1 MPKFSYIAIE
11 SSSGKD
17 KKGTIES
24 ASAEQA
30 AIDLKAMGLLPTSV
44 TPFGGLKLGAK
55 APSAGKGSSGGAESG
70 NPFLESGGGAK
81 KKKSAGG
88 FTFGRIINNQGLA
101 VFTRQ
106 LSTLVNAGMPI
117 LRSLE
122 TLARQEK
129 NLAFKNVL
137 EQVAET
143 IRSGGT
149 FSDGLLQHPKVFDR
163 LYINMVKAG
172 EAGGVL
178 GTVLDRLA
186 KFMEK
191 AEKIKGKVK
200 AAMTY
205 PIIIM
210 CVAVLIVS
218 ALMVFVIPKFE
229 EIFAGLLKGTPL
241 PLLTQFVLAISNF
254 MKNQILATIGIIIA
268 LVFAFK
274 FFKKTKFGVRM
285 IDYIQINVPAFGPLF
300 LKAAVGR
307 FTRTLGTLL
316 ASGVPIL
323 QALTITRDT
332 SGNIHVAEALNKV
345 HDRVKEGEGVGKPL
359 EATKV
364 FPTMVTSMVEV
375 GEETGALPEMLTRI
389 ADTYDEEVDNAVT
402 SITSIIEPIMIV
414 FMAVVVGTIVI
425 ALFLPLVKIIQTLSG
440 GG

>member
-1 MPKFSYIAIE
+1 Q
-11 SSSGKD
+11 G
-17 KKGTIES
+17 
-24 ASAEQA
+24 
-30 AIDLKAMGLLPTSV
+30 
-44 TPFGGLKLGAK
+44 
-55 APSAGKGSSGGAESG
+55 G
-70 NPFLESGGGAK
+70 NPFTANEAK
-81 KKKSAGG
+81 KKKAAPGMS
-88 FTFGRIINNQGLA
+88 FGKVISNQGLA

-129 NLAFKNVL
+129 NLGFKWVL
-137 EQVAET
+137 EQISET
-143 IRSGGT
+143 IKSGGT
-149 FSDGLLQHPKVFDR
+149 FSDGLTQHPKVFDR

-186 KFMEK
+186 RFMEK

-205 PIIIM
+205 PLIIM
-210 CVAVLIVS
+210 VVAVLIVG
-218 ALMVFVIPKFE
+218 ALMVFVIPSFK
-229 EIFAGLLKGTPL
+229 EIFDGLLKGTPL
-241 PLLTQFVLAISNF
+241 PMLTQFVLAVSDF
-254 MKNQILATIGIIIA
+254 LKNQIIWT
-268 LVFAFK
+268 LVLIFGLFFGFK
-274 FFKKTKFGVRM
+274 FFAKTKGGKNLL
-285 IDYIQINVPAFGPLF
+285 DWIQINIPAFGPLF

-307 FTRTLGTLL
+307 FTRTFSTLL

-323 QALTITRDT
+323 QALIITRDT
-332 SGNIHVAEALNKV
+332 SGNVHIASALNKV

-359 EATKV
+359 EATKI

-440 GG
+440 G

>member
-1 MPKFSYIAIE
+1 MPKFSYVAIE
-11 SSSGKD
+11 SSTGKD
-17 KKGTIES
+17 KKGVIES
-24 ASAEQA
+24 ASSEQA
-30 AIDLKAMGLLPTSV
+30 AVDLKAMGLLPTFVVAASA
-44 TPFGGLKLGAK
+44 GAK
-55 APSAGKGSSGGAESG
+55 VGAAKPSAGGKGETTLFATQE
-70 NPFLESGGGAK
+70 PAK
-81 KKKSAGG
+81 KK
-88 FTFGRIINNQGLA
+88 GRPMSLGKVISNQGLA

-129 NLAFKNVL
+129 NLGFKYVL
-137 EQVAET
+137 EQVSET
-143 IRSGGT
+143 IKSGGT

-186 KFMEK
+186 RFMEK

-205 PIIIM
+205 PVIIM
-210 CVAVLIVS
+210 CVAVLIVA

-229 EIFAGLLKGTPL
+229 EIFSGLLKGTPL
-241 PLLTQFVLAISNF
+241 PLLTQGVIGVSNF
-254 MKNQILATIGIIIA
+254 LKNQIIATIVIIVGSIVGFRM
-268 LVFAFK
+268 LC
-274 FFKKTKFGVRM
+274 KTKMGSRAV
-285 IDYIQINVPAFGPLF
+285 DYVQINIPAFGPLF

-307 FTRTLGTLL
+307 FTRTFGTLL
-316 ASGVPIL
+316 SSGVPIL
-323 QALTITRDT
+323 QAIIITRDT
-332 SGNIHVAEALNKV
+332 SGNVLIAEALNKV

-359 EATKV
+359 EATKI

-414 FMAVVVGTIVI
+414 FMAVVVGTSVI

-440 GG
+440 G